1 MIQFHFSFNNHLLF
15 VDYNF
20 FNTIGLKISLKKL
33 SHTNYFWSIARYD
46 RTDKQ
51 SREENVPVSGGNV
64 TGHQNLT
71 FSCIGCYAVQ
81 VFLTDGFLN
90 HN

>member
-1 MIQFHFSFNNHLLF
+1 MIQFHFSFNDHLLF

-20 FNTIGLKISLKKL
+20 FNTNGLKISLKKL

-64 TGHQNLT
+64 NGHQNLT
-71 FSCIGCYAVQ
+71 FSCIGC
-81 VFLTDGFLN
+81 
-90 HN
+90 